1 MNAKEMIMKR
11 STIAKAFTIAA
22 VTALALG
29 VVPTA
34 NAHDKGCSNTTL
46 KGTFGHKSTG
56 FITAPAALAGP
67 LAHVST
73 ISFDGN
79 GAFTATGIVSQNGN
93 IIDPVTETGTYTVN
107 PDCTGTYT
115 SELSPLGITAHV
127 FFVIDDSGNEFQ
139 LIETDPGTVL
149 TGVTRRQFPVR
160 RLRGDPDDVND
171 SKQ

>member
-1 MNAKEMIMKR
+1 MKR
-11 STIAKAFTIAA
+11 SIIARTFTIAA
-22 VTALALG
+22 LNALALG
-29 VVPTA
+29 IAPTA
-34 NAHDKGCSNTTL
+34 NAHEKGCSNATL
-46 KGTFGHKSTG
+46 TGTFAHKSTG

-73 ISFDGN
+73 ITFNGK

-115 SELSPLGITAHV
+115 SQLSPLGITAHV

-149 TGVTRRQFPVR
+149 TGVSRRQFPVVR
-160 RLRGDPDDVND
+160 RREEPDPGDDWRE
-171 SKQ
+171 